1 MANVRVNVEIQGI
14 EEVSGLIEKHY
25 GLLKELEENLNQI
38 YVARAE
44 LEVKL
49 NQPSE

>member
-1 MANVRVNVEIQGI
+1 MADVRIKVEIKGI

-25 GLLKELEENLNQI
+25 GLLSQLEENLTQI
-38 YVARAE
+38 YAAKAE

-49 NQPSE
+49 NQPPE

>member
-1 MANVRVNVEIQGI
+1 MANVRVKVEINGI
-14 EEVSGLIEKHY
+14 EAVNGLIEKHY
-25 GLLKELEENLNQI
+25 SLLKELAENIEKI
-38 YVARAE
+38 YAARTE

>member
-1 MANVRVNVEIQGI
+1 MSDVRIKVEIKGI

-25 GLLKELEENLNQI
+25 RLLSELQENLNQI

-44 LEVKL
+44 LEIKL